1 MGNSMV
7 DGIIKTKNS
16 IKQLVIPGMLFE
28 NMGITYLGPVDGHDI
43 RQMVRILKEAE
54 KIDHT
59 VLIHVLTKK
68 GKGYDPAERHPEA
81 FHGVNPF
88 DIMTGQPLDQK
99 KTVTYTGTFSEE
111 LCRLAAEDEKI
122 VAVTAA
128 MPDGTG
134 LKRFSEE
141 FPDRFFDVGI
151 AEQHAVTSAAGM
163 AAAGLKPVVAVYSSF
178 LQRAFDQIMMDVCL
192 QELPVVFCIDRAGLV
207 GSDGETHQGILDL
220 TYMSAIP
227 NMTVMAPKN
236 APELRAM
243 LRFAFELNRPVAIRY
258 PRGNAYTGLESFQT
272 PVAYGKSEMLYEE
285 DTIALLAVGSMVS
298 TAEHIRE
305 KLHRIGCRCSLING
319 RFIKPVDFEMIDR
332 IAAGHRYLVTLE
344 ENVLRGGYGEQV
356 LAYVESRYPDL
367 RVICVTLPDAY
378 VEHGNVTLLRSVLG
392 IDSDS
397 IMKQLCE
404 EIPCLREKAS
414 AEEEA
419 E

>member
-1 MGNSMV
+1 M
-7 DGIIKTKNS
+7 
-16 IKQLVIPGMLFE
+16 
-28 NMGITYLGPVDGHDI
+28 DGHDI

-285 DTIALLAVGSMVS
+285 DTIALL
-298 TAEHIRE
+298 
-305 KLHRIGCRCSLING
+305 CRCSLING